1 MFQEDSRRTPNV
13 TLCAFYKACHFF
25 LSNAFN
31 FISIVPNHN
40 NSRLKVLHRKTPPIR
55 RRHPPQQVLSNSWKE
70 NLPFNRKKPPAG
82 PLEERLILIIFRTI
96 DHPLKVLTKSFV
108 TGGSVSSAETFSDV
122 CSSSL
127 KRRIFSTHISSRGF
141 VFSPATTVIKNTF
154 SRICLVK
161 WQLHWLSACSPP
173 CGTNLHVMKYFY
185 ILSPMRLCVPEKIKY
200 ITEDSIVMWNIVL
213 CHDFGVT
220 EDKSTEALLYLRTTF
235 FLLANIKDRH
245 VDAESASCS

>member
-1 MFQEDSRRTPNV
+1 MFQEDSRKTPNL
-13 TLCAFYKACHFF
+13 TLCAFYKACHSF
-25 LSNAFN
+25 LSNASN
-31 FISIVPNHN
+31 FISIVYHN

-55 RRHPPQQVLSNSWKE
+55 RHPPQALSNSWKE

-82 PLEERLILIIFRTI
+82 PLEERLILIIFRTN

-161 WQLHWLSACSPP
+161 WQLH
-173 CGTNLHVMKYFY
+173 
-185 ILSPMRLCVPEKIKY
+185 
-200 ITEDSIVMWNIVL
+200 
-213 CHDFGVT
+213 
-220 EDKSTEALLYLRTTF
+220 
-235 FLLANIKDRH
+235 
-245 VDAESASCS
+245 

>member
-13 TLCAFYKACHFF
+13 ALCAFYKACHFF

-55 RRHPPQQVLSNSWKE
+55 RPPPQQVLSNSWKE
-70 NLPFNRKKPPAG
+70 NLPFSRKKPPAG
-82 PLEERLILIIFRTI
+82 PLEERLILIIFRTN
-96 DHPLKVLTKSFV
+96 DHPLKVLTKSFI

-127 KRRIFSTHISSRGF
+127 KRRIFSTHISLRGF

-200 ITEDSIVMWNIVL
+200 ITEDSIVKWNIVL
-213 CHDFGVT
+213 CDDFGVT
-220 EDKSTEALLYLRTTF
+220 EVLRHCCIWEQLF
-235 FLLANIKDRH
+235 FTGKYKRQTCRCWIGFL
-245 VDAESASCS
+245 